1 MQPQGKLDPAAAARE
16 IGRLRKQVAAL
27 EEENARLEEELAGLK
42 DKLGRQMAALHG
54 RLEKAEAENREFA
67 SSCVQV
73 QEQNEV
79 ITNLYVASHRL
90 HATLDPDEVM
100 KIIQEILIELVG
112 AEEFGILLL
121 DEKKG
126 RLRLVAGEGAAERLP
141 ATSLPAGEG
150 ILGEVAASGEPFFFQ
165 PGNGERPGLPL
176 PLAAIPLNFN
186 GSAVG
191 VIAIFKLFNQKAG
204 GFSAIDYQLLQLVA
218 AHAATALVSARLHRT
233 MDRKLRTIEGFVQL
247 MKSS

>member
-1 MQPQGKLDPAAAARE
+1 MQPLDKSDSTTVQRE
-16 IGRLRKQVAAL
+16 LSRLRRQVAAL
-27 EEENARLEEELAGLK
+27 EEENVRLNQEISEMQ
-42 DKLGRQMAALHG
+42 DTLGKQMAALHE
-54 RLEKAEAENREFA
+54 RLQKAESENREFA
-67 SSCVQV
+67 SACVQV
-73 QEQNEV
+73 QQQNEV
-79 ITNLYVASHRL
+79 INNLYVASHRL

-121 DEKKG
+121 DPKKG
-126 RLRLVAGEGAAERLP
+126 RLQLVAGEGAAQRLP
-141 ATSLPAGEG
+141 AASLPAGEG

-165 PGNGERPGLPL
+165 PDNGDERGLPL
-176 PLAAIPLNFN
+176 PQAAIPLNFN

-191 VIAIFKLFNQKAG
+191 VIAIFKLLNQKA

-218 AHAATALVSARLHRT
+218 AHAATALVSARLHRSL
-233 MDRKLRTIEGFVQL
+233 DRKLKTMEGFMQL

>member
-1 MQPQGKLDPAAAARE
+1 
-16 IGRLRKQVAAL
+16 
-27 EEENARLEEELAGLK
+27 
-42 DKLGRQMAALHG
+42 MAALHE
-54 RLEKAEAENREFA
+54 RLQKAESENREFA
-67 SSCVQV
+67 SACVQV
-73 QEQNEV
+73 QQQNEV
-79 ITNLYVASHRL
+79 INNLYVASHRL

-121 DEKKG
+121 DQKKG
-126 RLRLVAGEGAAERLP
+126 RLQLVAGEGAAQRLP
-141 ATSLPAGEG
+141 ADSLPAGEG

-165 PGNGERPGLPL
+165 PDNGGERGGLPL
-176 PLAAIPLNFN
+176 PQAAIPLNFN

-191 VIAIFKLFNQKAG
+191 VIAIFKLLNQKA

-218 AHAATALVSARLHRT
+218 AHAATALVSARLHRSL
-233 MDRKLRTIEGFVQL
+233 DRKLKTMEGFMQL